1 MLGKQRRQSELAFE
15 TPRTRANPSKGWVKW
30 IALTLPVGVVLGVI
44 WFPLVG
50 PVWAAV
56 VYWMG
61 TERFEGRGAL
71 ARGGVAG
78 VLTVFSALMGMV
90 FLFYPLL
97 LLSIIPLKLAELVS
111 IHWQPWLFRGDR
123 MDTWGPSFMAL
134 LAFGSLGSLV
144 ALVKTTWDE
153 SARPSSFILDL
164 VLSVPMV
171 LVGVAAA
178 AYVVLI
184 AM

>member
-97 LLSIIPLKLAELVS
+97 LHVGNFCFFNLNLIERFFFSS
-111 IHWQPWLFRGDR
+111 RHW
-123 MDTWGPSFMAL
+123 
-134 LAFGSLGSLV
+134 
-144 ALVKTTWDE
+144 
-153 SARPSSFILDL
+153 
-164 VLSVPMV
+164 SVNRNR
-171 LVGVAAA
+171 
-178 AYVVLI
+178 
-184 AM
+184 